1 LKEFPVKVILDFFLD
16 LKPDDVF
23 FFYIAFIF
31 YTVAMLFYIIYPA
44 AKSKTIANIASGLMT
59 FGIIPHT
66 VALILRW
73 RLAGHSPY
81 SNMFEYMSSMAW
93 MAVVIFAI
101 FNFKYKKPIIGA
113 FVVPIC
119 FMLMV
124 SASLMPKEISQQLM
138 PALQSYWFEIH
149 VSMAVLA
156 EGAFAV
162 AFGVSLM
169 YLFRNYLT
177 RKNSASKTAEALPA
191 LEVLDSINYKAIS
204 IGYPL
209 FTIGALFAGAIWANE
224 AWGTFWSWDPK
235 ETGALI
241 VWLFYTAYLHARYVK
256 GWSGSKAAWM
266 SIIGFLLAL
275 ASFFG
280 NMFLGGDHA
289 YL

>member
-1 LKEFPVKVILDFFLD
+1 VEMN
-16 LKPDDVF
+16 DVF

-31 YTVAMLFYIIYPA
+31 YAVSMLFYILYPA
-44 AKSKTIANIASGLMT
+44 IKTNFVGQFASWLMYLGL
-59 FGIIPHT
+59 IPHT
-66 VALILRW
+66 IALIFRW
-73 RLAGHSPY
+73 ILAGHTPY
-81 SNMFEYMSSMAW
+81 SNMYEYMSTMAW

-101 FNFKYKKPIIGA
+101 FNIRYRKSMIGV
-113 FVVPIC
+113 FVMPIC

-124 SASLMPKEISQQLM
+124 SASLMPKDISQQLM

-149 VSMAVLA
+149 VSLAVLG
-156 EGAFAV
+156 EGAFVV

-169 YLFRNYLT
+169 YLIRHRLD
-177 RKNSASKTAEALPA
+177 RSRIKIAELLPN
-191 LEVLDSINYKAIS
+191 LEMLDAINYKAIA

-224 AWGTFWSWDPK
+224 AWGSYWSWDPK

-241 VWLFYTAYLHARYVK
+241 VWLFYTGYLHARYVK
-256 GWSGSKAAWM
+256 GWNGSRAAWM

>member
-1 LKEFPVKVILDFFLD
+1 MELN
-16 LKPDDVF
+16 DVF
-23 FFYIAFIF
+23 FFYIAFGF
-31 YTVAMLFYIIYPA
+31 YAVSMLFFIIYPA
-44 AKSKTIANIASGLMT
+44 AKSKTVASIAGWLMILGLL
-59 FGIIPHT
+59 PHT

-73 RLAGHSPY
+73 QLAGHSPY
-81 SNMFEYMSSMAW
+81 SNMYEYMSTMAW
-93 MAVVIFAI
+93 MAVVLFAI
-101 FNFKYKKPIIGA
+101 FNFKFKKPIIGV
-113 FVVPIC
+113 FVMPIC

-149 VSMAVLA
+149 VSLAVLA

-162 AFGVSLM
+162 GFGVSLM
-169 YLFRNYLT
+169 YLFRSRLSST
-177 RKNSASKTAEALPA
+177 SKMAEMLPS

-256 GWSGSKAAWM
+256 SWSGSKAAWM

>member
-1 LKEFPVKVILDFFLD
+1 VELN
-16 LKPDDVF
+16 DVF
-23 FFYIAFIF
+23 FFYIAFGF
-31 YTVAMLFYIIYPA
+31 YAVSMLFFIIYPA
-44 AKSKTIANIASGLMT
+44 AKSKTVANIAGWLMT
-59 FGIIPHT
+59 LGLLPHT
-66 VALILRW
+66 TALILRW
-73 RLAGHSPY
+73 HLAGHSPY

-93 MAVVIFAI
+93 MAVVLFAI
-101 FNFKYKKPIIGA
+101 FNFKYKKPIIGV
-113 FVVPIC
+113 FVMPIC

-149 VSMAVLA
+149 VSLAVLA

-169 YLFRNYLT
+169 YLFRNSLT
-177 RKNSASKTAEALPA
+177 QKNAASKTAEMLPS
-191 LEVLDSINYKAIS
+191 LEALDSINYKAIS

>member
-1 LKEFPVKVILDFFLD
+1 MQLNDI
-16 LKPDDVF
+16 F
-23 FFYIAFIF
+23 FFYIAFILYSVSMMF
-31 YTVAMLFYIIYPA
+31 YILYAASKSNTVAQIA
-44 AKSKTIANIASGLMT
+44 AWLTYLG
-59 FGIIPHT
+59 FIPHT
-66 VALILRW
+66 IAIIDRW
-73 RLAGHSPY
+73 ILAGHTPY
-81 SNMFEYMSSMAW
+81 SNMYEYMTMMSW
-93 MAVVIFAI
+93 MTVLIFII
-101 FNFKYKKPIIGA
+101 FNIKYKKPIIGV
-113 FVVPIC
+113 FVTPVT

-124 SASLMPKEISQQLM
+124 SASLMPKDISQQLM

-149 VSMAVLA
+149 VSLAVLG

-162 AFGVSLM
+162 AFGVSVM
-169 YLFRNYLT
+169 YLIRARF
-177 RKNSASKTAEALPA
+177 ASNTLANNAALLPS
-191 LEVLDSINYKAIS
+191 LGILDDINYKAIA

-256 GWSGSKAAWM
+256 GWQGTRAAWM
-266 SIIGFLLAL
+266 SIIGFILGL

-280 NMFLGGDHA
+280 NLYLGGDHA

>member
-1 LKEFPVKVILDFFLD
+1 MELN
-16 LKPDDVF
+16 DVF
-23 FFYIAFIF
+23 FFYVAFAFYAASMIF
-31 YTVAMLFYIIYPA
+31 FIIYPA
-44 AKSKTIANIASGLMT
+44 AKSRFIANLASGLLYV
-59 FGIIPHT
+59 GIIPHT
-66 VALILRW
+66 IALILRW
-73 RLAGHSPY
+73 HLAGHSPY
-81 SNMFEYMSSMAW
+81 SNMYEYMSSMAW
-93 MAVVIFAI
+93 MAVIIFAI
-101 FNFKYKKPIIGA
+101 FNIKYKKPIIGT
-113 FVVPIC
+113 FVAPIC

-149 VSMAVLA
+149 VSMAVLG
-156 EGAFAV
+156 EGAFTV

-169 YLFRNYLT
+169 YLFRDWLT
-177 RKNSASKTAEALPA
+177 KKNPNNKTAEMLPS
-191 LEVLDSINYKAIS
+191 LEALDSINYKAIS